1 MIVDLPYQRIGAKFL
16 AERRHAYLAD
26 EMRLG
31 KSRQSI
37 MAADMCGHDRVLIVC
52 PAIARVNWVRE
63 FEKHAI
69 YTRKFQIITNRTAFI
84 EKGKSCVVSYELAR
98 DLESNAVLR
107 AQKFD
112 LLIVDEAHYL
122 KARTSKQ
129 TAAILGPFG
138 LARSVK
144 ATWLLSGTPT
154 PNGDPG
160 ELWPVLRTL
169 APEVITQG
177 DRVLEYEPFMDR
189 YTVRRQTHRGRH
201 AITKVVK
208 LAHQDE
214 LNTALD
220 SFMLRRTKKQVRPEL
235 PKMLFGEI
243 SVEVSESDYA
253 EIALTDLPESETP
266 ELSTLRRQLGEL
278 KVKPL
283 AEFIRTELANGLDK
297 LVVFAWHVNVIER
310 LAELIK
316 HHSEATKIGVVTVY
330 GNRTA
335 KQNQASID
343 QFRTNPDRRVL
354 VGQIKACGTAV
365 SMAAADNVIFAEL
378 SWVPGDNE
386 QALMRI
392 EDPSK
397 NYACMTRFA
406 IARGTLDDA
415 LMGALRRKGNWTK
428 EILGA

>member
-1 MIVDLPYQRIGAKFL
+1 MIVDLPYQRLGAKFL

-37 MAADMCGHDRVLIVC
+37 MAADMCGFDRVLVVC

-63 FEKHAI
+63 FEKHSI
-69 YTRKFQIITNRTAFI
+69 YTREFQVITSKIIKVQ
-84 EKGKSCVVSYELAR
+84 KGKSCVISYELAR
-98 DLESNAVLR
+98 DVNANALLR
-107 AQKFD
+107 AEQFD
-112 LLIVDEAHYL
+112 VLIVDEAHYL
-122 KARTSKQ
+122 KSRISKQ
-129 TAAILGPFG
+129 TAAIVGPFG
-138 LARSVK
+138 LARTVK

-169 APEVITQG
+169 APEVITRDG
-177 DRVLEYEPFMDR
+177 SVLEYEPFMDW
-189 YTVRRQTHRGRH
+189 YTIRHQTTRGRH
-201 AITKVVK
+201 TITKVRK
-208 LAHQDE
+208 LVHQEE

-243 SVEVSESDYA
+243 SIDVPADEYA
-253 EIALTDLPESETP
+253 EISMEDLPDTETP
-266 ELSTLRRQLGEL
+266 ELSTLRRQLGQL

-283 AEFIRTELANGLDK
+283 AEYIRTELHNGLDK
-297 LVVFAWHVNVIER
+297 LVVFAWHVDVIEGLAAR
-310 LAELIK
+310 LRET
-316 HHSEATKIGVVTVY
+316 SEAKSVHVATIHG
-330 GNRTA
+330 GLGA
-335 KQNQASID
+335 KHNQSAVD
-343 QFRTNPDRRVL
+343 RFRTDPDCRVL
-354 VGQIKACGTAV
+354 VGQIKACGTAI

-386 QALMRI
+386 QALMRV

-415 LMGALRRKGNWTK
+415 LMAVLRRKGNWTH